1 MARPNYS
8 KVSTSK
14 IESKNNK
21 DTIFEKENVP
31 VEETM
36 EIKEINLIRESTGT
50 EEINTEKETV
60 TEPKIIGIV
69 SDCTRLNVRANPS
82 KLAEVLMVINSGK
95 EVEILPSPNGSWYS
109 VIVDGIK
116 GYCMK
121 RFIKNKSQ
129 EV

>member
-1 MARPNYS
+1 MVRPNYS

-21 DTIFEKENVP
+21 DIIFEKENVP

-36 EIKEINLIRESTGT
+36 EIK
-50 EEINTEKETV
+50 EINTEKETV